1 MPLASCMYMKYKQV
15 GNSQLGQMM
24 VKHAAEQGCTIVNM
38 VSEDDDDD
46 VDDGVDDEAGEN
58 DDVLQLHCTM

>member
-1 MPLASCMYMKYKQV
+1 MQV

-38 VSEDDDDD
+38 VSGGESD
-46 VDDGVDDEAGEN
+46 VDDVGDDN
-58 DDVLQLHCTM
+58 DDVLRLHHRQHGE

>member
-1 MPLASCMYMKYKQV
+1 MHIAYMQV

-38 VSEDDDDD
+38 VSGDDDDD
-46 VDDGVDDEAGEN
+46 VDDVGGEN
-58 DDVLQLHCTM
+58 DDVLRLHHRQHGEWW

>member
-1 MPLASCMYMKYKQV
+1 MHIAHMQV

-38 VSEDDDDD
+38 VSCDDDDD

-58 DDVLQLHCTM
+58 DDVLRLHHRQHGE

>member
-1 MPLASCMYMKYKQV
+1 MHIAYMQV

-38 VSEDDDDD
+38 VSGDDDDD
-46 VDDGVDDEAGEN
+46 VDD
-58 DDVLQLHCTM
+58 DDVLRLHHRQHGEW